1 MERQT
6 TSPTALQ
13 PLSCPRCGCPAS
25 KVLKSRRMNQSANPE
40 PLPALR
46 RTRLCDHCGKQ
57 FSTRETVEEVR
68 MESSVWKVTEAIDG
82 YRYKAVDVDTLP
94 PGEFPGSWSAY
105 EVSVEISGR
114 LVTLHTRNDMRVS
127 HYPCRVTISRHGI
140 RVESRIATDE
150 D

>member
-1 MERQT
+1 
-6 TSPTALQ
+6 
-13 PLSCPRCGCPAS
+13 
-25 KVLKSRRMNQSANPE
+25 
-40 PLPALR
+40 
-46 RTRLCDHCGKQ
+46 
-57 FSTRETVEEVR
+57 